1 MEIWK
6 DIEGHEG
13 FYQVSNEGNLRS
25 LDRVVKGKS
34 ESNKTLKGRSLK
46 STITVYGYKV
56 VVFCK
61 NGKKE
66 NFRIHR
72 LVAQSFL
79 SNAEKKPLINHID
92 GDKTNNIVS
101 NLEWCT
107 HSENMKHAFATRLKE
122 PSNPNKNGLTQGS
135 KHHNSKL
142 VEKEVMFIRKN
153 ARKNGGKFYNAEL
166 AREFNVSKVS
176 VGLIVDGKTWKHVQM
191 TGGIR

>member
-6 DIEGHEG
+6 DIEGYEG
-13 FYQVSNEGNLRS
+13 CYQVSNEGNLRS
-25 LDRVVKGKS
+25 LDRVVKGKNKI
-34 ESNKTLKGRSLK
+34 NKTLKGRSLK
-46 STITVYGYKV
+46 STVTAYGYKA
-56 VVFCK
+56 VVFRK

-66 NFRIHR
+66 NFRTHR

-79 SNAEKKPLINHID
+79 NNVEKKPLINHID
-92 GDKTNNIVS
+92 GDKTNNVVS

-107 HSENMKHAFATRLKE
+107 DSENMKHAFATGLKE

-153 ARKNGGKFYNAEL
+153 AKKSGGKFYNVEL
-166 AREFNVSKVS
+166 ARGFNVSKVS
-176 VGLIVDGKTWKHVQM
+176 IGLIVDGKTWKHVQM